1 MKAKT
6 KWILAVSVV
15 KCRHHE
21 NGLLPITRSYLL
33 WNLMLPTLLIIMTK
47 SQLSVRLLKRTC
59 FRCSKGFVVFFRAVF
74 QLTTPENTITY
85 LNPLCLSP
93 QNFAQALSS
102 VSLGSWNGAKRKWK
116 QCLCKILWWQT
127 KRIKVCYGILWSGQL
142 KCFSKNTTSPLE
154 HLKRFPVLNK
164 GCRIIQKRSCTDYNV
179 SALSLRHWFEYKI
192 ALGQK
197 ETLV

>member
-1 MKAKT
+1 MFQR
-6 KWILAVSVV
+6 V
-15 KCRHHE
+15 CR
-21 NGLLPITRSYLL
+21 
-33 WNLMLPTLLIIMTK
+33 
-47 SQLSVRLLKRTC
+47 V
-59 FRCSKGFVVFFRAVF
+59 FRAVF

-116 QCLCKILWWQT
+116 QCLRKILWWQT

-154 HLKRFPVLNK
+154 HLKPCLKRFPVLNK
-164 GCRIIQKRSCTDYNV
+164 GWRIYRKGHVRTTMYLSFHCDTAIQNCFGAKRD
-179 SALSLRHWFEYKI
+179 
-192 ALGQK
+192 LGLNSISDNR
-197 ETLV
+197 TSINFSFLFYLNRNPGDLNLFACFC